1 MSLIFKYVKRYKGL
15 MFLNL
20 IAVISFVLVELGIPT
35 ITGAMID
42 QGILNNDPDALSRYG
57 VYLFVFAII
66 GGLGSVLLNYTSS
79 RFATYMTR
87 DVRNDVFKKTQMLSH
102 AQYNEL
108 GVTSMITRIV
118 NDAYQL
124 TLFTQM
130 LLRMG
135 WITPIMIVS
144 SFVLII
150 KSSPQLA
157 IINVLSIPFVILI
170 VGVIAKKSNP
180 LSKLQQ
186 KLLDVLNRIT
196 RENIT
201 GVRVIRAFRND
212 SKETDRFAKEN
223 DAYASVSKRLFRL
236 MSMTEPLFFFLLH
249 MVVLIIFY
257 LASVMIS
264 ANTLNVGTL
273 VAFLE
278 YQFHALFS
286 LMLFSTV
293 FIMYPRAQV
302 SASRLQEILDSVDDI
317 VSPKHGK
324 TTLDGPLSLEFNN
337 VTFGYPDSEK
347 DVLTNISLKAEVGQ
361 TVAFIGSTGSG
372 KSSLINLM
380 VRFYDLKEGKILLNG
395 TDITEYDVNALRS
408 HFGFI
413 SQKTNLF
420 SGTIADNIRY
430 GKKDATLDQ
439 VKESAELASALTFI
453 ESKEGGFNA
462 MVSEGGSNL
471 SGGQKQR
478 LSIARALVRKPD
490 IYVFDDSFSA
500 LDYKT
505 DAAIRK
511 NIKPVTQNSI
521 VFVVAQRI
529 SSILEADHIIVL
541 NEGSIEGQGTHK
553 ELMKSCG
560 VYQEIAR
567 SQFSEKEME
576 IYG

>member
-317 VSPKHGK
+317 VSPKDGK

-380 VRFYDLKEGKILLNG
+380 VRFYDLKEGEILLNG